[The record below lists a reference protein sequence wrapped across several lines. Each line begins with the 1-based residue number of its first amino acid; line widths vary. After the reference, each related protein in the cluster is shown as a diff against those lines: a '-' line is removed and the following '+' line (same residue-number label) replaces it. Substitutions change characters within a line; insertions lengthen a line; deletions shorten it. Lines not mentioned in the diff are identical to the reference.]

1 MTEAAPVIVFDGV
14 CVLCSRWVDFIL
26 RHDADGQFKLAAM
39 QGVHGRALLANHG
52 LSPDD
57 PSSLLLVQAGRGHVD
72 TDAII
77 RVLQNLGTGWRLLG
91 TLLNCV
97 PRRIRDPIYR
107 WLARNRYA
115 LFGKHSQCRLPDPAQ
130 AWRFLD

>member
-1 MTEAAPVIVFDGV
+1 MPGEAPIIVFDGA

-26 RHDADGQFKLAAM
+26 RHDIAGRFQLAAM
-39 QGVHGRALLANHG
+39 QGTHGRTLLASHG

-57 PSSLLLVQAGRGHVD
+57 PASLLLVQANRGYTD

-77 RVLQNLGTGWRLLG
+77 RILQALGAGWRLLAA
-91 TLLNCV
+91 LLKLV
-97 PRRIRDPIYR
+97 PRPIRDSLYR
-107 WLARNRYA
+107 WLARNRYR
-115 LFGKHSQCRLPDPAQ
+115 LFGQRSQCRVPDPGQ

>member
-1 MTEAAPVIVFDGV
+1 MPESATIIVFDGV

-26 RHDADGQFKLAAM
+26 RHDIDGRFKLAAM
-39 QGVHGRALLANHG
+39 QGIHGRTLLATHG

-57 PSSLLLVQAGRGHVD
+57 PASLLLVQGDRGYTD

-77 RVLQNLGTGWRLLG
+77 RVLQDFGTGWRLIG
-91 TLLNCV
+91 NTLKLV
-97 PRRIRDPIYR
+97 PRRIRDLIYR
-107 WLARNRYA
+107 WLARNRYR
-115 LFGKHSQCRLPDPAQ
+115 LFGRRAQCRIPDPAQ

>member
-1 MTEAAPVIVFDGV
+1 MPEAAPVIVFDGV

-26 RHDADGQFKLAAM
+26 RHDADGRFKLAAM
-39 QGVHGRALLANHG
+39 QGIHGRALLADHG

-57 PSSLLLVQAGRGHVD
+57 PSSLLLVQAGRGYID

-77 RVLQNLGTGWRLLG
+77 RVLQGFGKGWRLLG
-91 TLLNCV
+91 AVLKCV
-97 PRRIRDPIYR
+97 PRPIRDPIYR

-115 LFGKHSQCRLPDPAQ
+115 LFGKRSQCRVPDPAQ